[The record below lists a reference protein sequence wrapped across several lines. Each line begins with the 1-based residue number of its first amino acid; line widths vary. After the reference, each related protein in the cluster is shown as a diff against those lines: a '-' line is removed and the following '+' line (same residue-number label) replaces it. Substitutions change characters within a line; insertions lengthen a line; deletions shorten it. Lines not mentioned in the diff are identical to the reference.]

1 MEKWHTRV
9 RHTRFGTIHAF
20 KGWADISVSRHFV
33 SSVREFCS
41 KWVSRFAW
49 MSVAVFHLVIELSRF
64 IASLLKPVA
73 LAALFHLRHPTRRG
87 VLLTLATPPVL
98 IVLYVLVLI
107 PFTPSISDI
116 RKARLDQP
124 AQILSAD
131 GKLLA
136 EFKPS
141 NREWVTL
148 KEISPHMVDAL
159 ISTEDHRFYQ
169 HHGID
174 WRRTGSAALHTF
186 SGDRQ
191 GGSTIT
197 QQLARNL
204 YPDEIGRAPTLT
216 RKVKEAITALK
227 IEMAY
232 SKDQILETYLNTVP
246 FLYNAYGVE
255 MAARTYFGKSAAQLD
270 ILESATLTGMLKGNS
285 YYNPVLNPERAL
297 ERRNT
302 VLAQMVKYGRL
313 SQKADDTLQ
322 RKPLGVDF
330 ERQIEPP
337 GPAPHFAQQLR
348 KWLIGWADRNDY
360 NIYSDG
366 LIVHTT
372 IDSRLQ
378 TMASAAVALQ
388 GNALQSV
395 ANGAWSSRTGCAPDT
410 DLFKTFIRETPDYHA
425 ARDAGQSDADALQH
439 LGTDRT
445 FVRTLC
451 HDKSE
456 VQAGFL
462 AIDPRNGQIRAWVGS
477 RDFADEPFD
486 HVQQSRRQP
495 GSTFKPFVYGAAF
508 ADGETPSDTFVDQP
522 VEIPLKGGE
531 IWRPNDDVAPSGQPM
546 TLRDALAY
554 SRNRITAQ
562 LMEQVGPN
570 KVVRLASAMGV
581 RDSQLEAVPSLA
593 LGTSPVTIKE
603 MVSAYSTIANDGV
616 YLEPRMVT
624 SIEDRNGNVLAE
636 FQPAT
641 PERALPVAADRTL
654 LDVMRDVVNRGTGA
668 SIRSR
673 FGIRADVAGKTGTT
687 QDNADGWFILMQP
700 QLVAGAWVGFDD
712 GRVTLGSNYWGE
724 GAHSA
729 LPIVGDF
736 FQRALRA
743 RVIDPGAR
751 FTTEVEPSTYE
762 VFRDKLH
769 AWVAYL
775 FGSKPA
781 KPTHTQTAKPVHHAA
796 PKPVPAPASIPAA
809 PGVASPAAVAS
820 TPRAQAPRE
829 LPPLLGA
836 PGATASAPASAAT
849 VPHITPT
856 IVPPGV
862 AQSSGAFPSEAPGA
876 TPTPTPDVPATNSG
890 ANAN

>member
-1 MEKWHTRV
+1 M
-9 RHTRFGTIHAF
+9 
-20 KGWADISVSRHFV
+20 SRQFV
-33 SSVREFCS
+33 SSVREFCRL
-41 KWVSRFAW
+41 WAGRLARLLGATLLLVVELIGFA
-49 MSVAVFHLVIELSRF
+49 VR
-64 IASLLKPVA
+64 LLKPLLVRV
-73 LAALFHLRHPTRRG
+73 LFHLRHPTRRG
-87 VLLTLATPPVL
+87 VLLTLATPPALVL
-98 IVLYVLVLI
+98 LYVIVLI

-116 RKARLDQP
+116 RKARVDQP

-141 NREWVTL
+141 NREWVSL
-148 KEISPHMVDAL
+148 ANISPHMVDAL

-186 SGDRQ
+186 GGDRQ

-204 YPDEIGRAPTLT
+204 YPDEIGRAPTLK

-227 IEMAY
+227 IEAAY

-246 FLYNAYGVE
+246 FLYNAYGIE
-255 MAARTYFGKSAAQLD
+255 MASRTYFGKSADQLD
-270 ILESATLTGMLKGNS
+270 VLESATLTGMLKGNS
-285 YYNPVLNPERAL
+285 YYNPVLNPDRAL

-313 SQKADDTLQ
+313 SQSAYATLS
-322 RKPLGVDF
+322 RKPLRVDF

-348 KWLIGWADRNDY
+348 KWLISWADRNDY

-366 LIVHTT
+366 LIVRTT

-378 TMASAAVALQ
+378 SMATAAVALQ

-395 ANGAWSSRTGCAPDT
+395 ANGAWSGRSGCSPAS
-410 DLFKTFIRETPDYHA
+410 DLFKTFIRETPEYKA
-425 ARDAGQSDADALQH
+425 AIVAGQSDDDALQH
-439 LGTDRT
+439 LSADRT

-451 HDKSE
+451 HDKTE

-462 AIDPRNGQIRAWVGS
+462 AIDPRNGQIKAWVGS
-477 RDFADEPFD
+477 RDFTDEPFD

-508 ADGETPSDTFVDQP
+508 AAGAKPTDTFIDQP
-522 VEIPLKGGE
+522 IEIPLKGGE
-531 IWRPNDDVAPSGQPM
+531 IWRPNDDAPPSGKPM

-562 LMEQVGPN
+562 LMEQVGPD
-570 KVVRLASAMGV
+570 KVVRLARAMGV
-581 RDSQLEAVPSLA
+581 RDSELNPVPSLA

-603 MVSAYSTIANDGV
+603 MVSAYSTIANDGE

-624 SIEDRNGNVLAE
+624 SIEDRNGNVLAQFE
-636 FQPAT
+636 PAS
-641 PERALPVAADRTL
+641 PERALPAAADRTL

-668 SIRSR
+668 AIRSR

-687 QDNADGWFILMQP
+687 QDNADGWFILMHP

-712 GRVTLGSNYWGE
+712 GRVTLGSSYWGE
-724 GAHSA
+724 GAHTA

-736 FQRALRA
+736 YQRALRA
-743 RVIDPGAR
+743 RLIDSR
-751 FTTEVEPSTYE
+751 VKFVTEVEPSLFDE
-762 VFRDKLH
+762 FRDKLN
-769 AWVAYL
+769 AWVGYL
-775 FGSKPA
+775 FASKP
-781 KPTHTQTAKPVHHAA
+781 KTQTPPAPVRHVA
-796 PKPVPAPASIPAA
+796 PKPASVVSPSASASVSSSAPSGASAVPPVPAAS
-809 PGVASPAAVAS
+809 V
-820 TPRAQAPRE
+820 PRE
-829 LPPLLGA
+829 VPPLLGA
-836 PGATASAPASAAT
+836 LGAAASAPVSASNAGSSGVPPAAILSPASAAELMG
-849 VPHITPT
+849 VPQRNGGFP
-856 IVPPGV
+856 VEGP
-862 AQSSGAFPSEAPGA
+862 SS
-876 TPTPTPDVPATNSG
+876 TPTPSPDVPEGDSG
-890 ANAN
+890 ASRP